1 MRIFLPASLLMFVV
15 GVAYGTYTVVVET
28 DVTDVTVLLVTMSVI
43 TFFIGLISEQ
53 IALMRFERLQK

>member
-1 MRIFLPASLLMFVV
+1 MSRSRRARLIFSSVLVI
-15 GVAYGTYTVVVET
+15 
-28 DVTDVTVLLVTMSVI
+28 TVLLVTMSVI

>member
-1 MRIFLPASLLMFVV
+1 
-15 GVAYGTYTVVVET
+15 
-28 DVTDVTVLLVTMSVI
+28 VTVLLVTMSVV